1 MEKRGIS
8 QETLKIIACMTMLLD
23 HIGATMV
30 QGNSLRIIGRIAFP
44 IYCFLMAEGAY
55 YTKSPRK
62 YLLRLSIGLVLS
74 ELPFDLAFRLKP
86 TWEYQNVMV
95 TLLVGFL
102 VVEAIQNSKRDITK
116 LLAVCAGFA
125 FAEWGNTDY
134 GGYGVLLVVLF
145 SQTRGKLWLQTI
157 MVAMFAWMM
166 NSFRITVFG
175 VKIPIEMFAVL
186 SMIPISFY
194 SGKKVSSSKALQ
206 WAFYLFYPVHLTAL
220 VFIRMLVNHQPVA
233 KTLLRMLG
241 IS

>member
-8 QETLKIIACMTMLLD
+8 QEVLKIIACVTMLLD

-30 QGNSLRIIGRIAFP
+30 QGYTLRIIGRIAFP

-55 YTKSPRK
+55 YTKNPRK
-62 YLLRLSIGLVLS
+62 YFLRLSIGLALS
-74 ELPFDLAFRLKP
+74 ELPFDLAFRFQP
-86 TWEYQNVMV
+86 TWEHQSVMV

-102 VVEAIQNSKRDITK
+102 VVEIIQNSKWDITK

-145 SQTRGKLWLQTI
+145 SQTQGKLWLQTI
-157 MVAMFAWMM
+157 MVAIFAWMM
-166 NSFRITVFG
+166 DSFRIDVLG

-186 SMIPISFY
+186 AMIPIGLY
-194 SGKKVSSSKALQ
+194 SGKKATSNKVIQ
-206 WAFYLFYPVHLTAL
+206 WAFYLFYPVHLAAL
-220 VFIRMLVNHQPVA
+220 VFIRMLVNHQPVTS
-233 KTLLRMLG
+233 TLMRMLG

>member
-1 MEKRGIS
+1 MEKKGIS
-8 QETLKIIACMTMLLD
+8 QESLKIIACVTMLLD

-30 QGNSLRIIGRIAFP
+30 QGYTLRIIGRIAFP

-55 YTKSPRK
+55 YTKNPRK
-62 YLLRLSIGLVLS
+62 YVLRLAIGMVLS

-86 TWEYQNVMV
+86 TWEYQSVMV

-102 VVEAIQNSKRDITK
+102 VVEAIQHSKWDITK

-125 FAEWGNTDY
+125 FAEWANTDY

-157 MVAMFAWMM
+157 LVAMFAWMM
-166 NSFRITVFG
+166 DSFRIPVFG
-175 VKIPIEMFAVL
+175 MRIPIEMFAVFG
-186 SMIPISFY
+186 MVPIGLY
-194 SGKKVSSSKALQ
+194 SGKKISSNKALQ
-206 WAFYLFYPVHLTAL
+206 WAFYLFYPLHLTAL
-220 VFIRMLVNHQPVA
+220 VFFRMLVNHQPVI
-233 KTLLRMLG
+233 KTLMRMLG

>member
-8 QETLKIIACMTMLLD
+8 QETLKIIACVTMLLD

-220 VFIRMLVNHQPVA
+220 VLIRMLVNHQPVA
-233 KTLLRMLG
+233 KTLMRMLG

>member
-1 MEKRGIS
+1 MEKKGIP
-8 QETLKIIACMTMLLD
+8 QEMLKIIACVTMLLD

-30 QGNSLRIIGRIAFP
+30 QGNTLRIIGRIAFP
-44 IYCFLMAEGAY
+44 IYCFLIAEGAY
-55 YTKSPRK
+55 YTKSPVK
-62 YLLRLSIGLVLS
+62 YLLRLSVGLVLS

-102 VVEAIQNSKRDITK
+102 VVEVIQNSKRDITK

-145 SQTRGKLWLQTI
+145 SQTREKLWLQTI

-166 NSFRITVFG
+166 DSFRITVLG
-175 VKIPIEMFAVL
+175 IKIPIEMFAVL
-186 SMIPISFY
+186 AMIPIGFY
-194 SGKKVSSSKALQ
+194 SGKKVSSNKALQ
-206 WAFYLFYPVHLTAL
+206 WAFYLFYPLHLTAL
-220 VFIRMLVNHQPVA
+220 IFARMLVNHQPVV
-233 KTLLRMLG
+233 KTLFRMLG

>member
-1 MEKRGIS
+1 MEKKGIP
-8 QETLKIIACMTMLLD
+8 QEMLKIIACVTMLLD

-30 QGNSLRIIGRIAFP
+30 QGNTLRIIGRIAFP
-44 IYCFLMAEGAY
+44 IYCFLIAEGAY
-55 YTKSPRK
+55 YTKSPIK
-62 YLLRLSIGLVLS
+62 YLLRLSVGLVLS

-102 VVEAIQNSKRDITK
+102 VVEVIQNSKRDITK

-145 SQTRGKLWLQTI
+145 SQTREKLWLQTI

-166 NSFRITVFG
+166 DSFRITVLG
-175 VKIPIEMFAVL
+175 IKIPIEMFAVL
-186 SMIPISFY
+186 AMIPIGFY
-194 SGKKVSSSKALQ
+194 SGKKVSSNKALQ
-206 WAFYLFYPVHLTAL
+206 WAFYLFYPLHLTAL
-220 VFIRMLVNHQPVA
+220 IFARMLVNHQPVV
-233 KTLLRMLG
+233 KTLFRMLG

>member
-1 MEKRGIS
+1 MEKKGIP
-8 QETLKIIACMTMLLD
+8 QEMLKIIACVTMLLD

-30 QGNSLRIIGRIAFP
+30 QGNTLRIIGRIAFP
-44 IYCFLMAEGAY
+44 IYCFLIAEGAY
-55 YTKSPRK
+55 YTKSPIK
-62 YLLRLSIGLVLS
+62 YLLRLSVGLVLS

-102 VVEAIQNSKRDITK
+102 VVEVIQNSKRDITK

-145 SQTRGKLWLQTI
+145 SQTREKLWLQTI

-166 NSFRITVFG
+166 DSFRITVLG
-175 VKIPIEMFAVL
+175 IKIPIEMFAVL
-186 SMIPISFY
+186 AMIPIGFY
-194 SGKKVSSSKALQ
+194 SGKKVSSNKALQ
-206 WAFYLFYPVHLTAL
+206 WAFYLFYPLHLTAL
-220 VFIRMLVNHQPVA
+220 IFARMMVNHQPVV
-233 KTLLRMLG
+233 KTLFRMLG